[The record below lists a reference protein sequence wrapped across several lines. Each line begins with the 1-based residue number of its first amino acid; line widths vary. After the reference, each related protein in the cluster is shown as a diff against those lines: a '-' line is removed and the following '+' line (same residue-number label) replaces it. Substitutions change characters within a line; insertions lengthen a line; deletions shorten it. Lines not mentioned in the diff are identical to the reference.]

1 VCAAAA
7 ANAVA
12 NADAGAD
19 GGARPRDRA
28 ESTHQRQASSPLAH
42 PPSPTP
48 PHTHTHT
55 PHNPQPTTTTTKT
68 TPKVEGACNGKYGYV
83 VSVVA
88 VHDVGRGKLRDDG
101 SGLATFRVEYQALTV
116 RPFRGEVVDAVVTSV
131 NKMGFF
137 AEAGPL
143 QLFCSSHLV
152 PEDLEFSAAGDAAFV
167 SADGATRV
175 EPDSEVRLRIVG
187 VRTDASEIF
196 AIATMKDDFLGV
208 LS

>member
-1 VCAAAA
+1 MFSRRPA
-7 ANAVA
+7 ANARA
-12 NADAGAD
+12 PTPTPTAAQRGEATSRARRGA
-19 GGARPRDRA
+19 
-28 ESTHQRQASSPLAH
+28 TKRQLAH
-42 PPSPTP
+42 PPPTTPTP
-48 PHTHTHT
+48 TQT
-55 PHNPQPTTTTTKT
+55 Q
-68 TPKVEGACNGKYGYV
+68 VEGACNGKYGYV
-83 VSVVA
+83 VTVVA

>member
-1 VCAAAA
+1 
-7 ANAVA
+7 
-12 NADAGAD
+12 
-19 GGARPRDRA
+19 
-28 ESTHQRQASSPLAH
+28 
-42 PPSPTP
+42 
-48 PHTHTHT
+48 
-55 PHNPQPTTTTTKT
+55 
-68 TPKVEGACNGKYGYV
+68 
-83 VSVVA
+83 
-88 VHDVGRGKLRDDG
+88 
-101 SGLATFRVEYQALTV
+101 LATFRVEYQALTV

>member
-1 VCAAAA
+1 M
-7 ANAVA
+7 
-12 NADAGAD
+12 
-19 GGARPRDRA
+19 
-28 ESTHQRQASSPLAH
+28 PLL
-42 PPSPTP
+42 PP
-48 PHTHTHT
+48 
-55 PHNPQPTTTTTKT
+55 NPKNHLQ
-68 TPKVEGACNGKYGYV
+68 VEGACNGKYGYV
-83 VSVVA
+83 VSVIA